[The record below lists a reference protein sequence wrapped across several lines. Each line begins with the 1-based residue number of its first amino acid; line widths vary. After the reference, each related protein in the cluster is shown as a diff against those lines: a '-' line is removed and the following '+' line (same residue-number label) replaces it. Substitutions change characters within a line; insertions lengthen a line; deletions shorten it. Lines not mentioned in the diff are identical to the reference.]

1 MKEAAIQFIL
11 NGARISCTCDPDM
24 TLLRYLRGTAC
35 LKGAKN
41 GCGTGHCGACTVLMN
56 GRPIRSCIT
65 KMSRVDGAEILTIEG
80 LKGEDGGLHPIQ
92 KAFLDVG
99 AIQCGFCT
107 PGMVLAAKAL
117 LDQNPNPTQQ
127 EIVKALEHNYC
138 RCTGYVKII
147 EAVALAAARI
157 RGEEPTHEEIRFLEH
172 STISLGEQEEQ
183 EPQEYRVLGQS
194 IWDLDGPGKADGTL
208 AYCGDMAR
216 KDMAYGAFVWAPAP
230 KGTVT
235 GLDLSEAEAMPGVL
249 RVITAKDV
257 PGENRLG
264 TFDREQPVFCDKEFN
279 FLGDMLALVVAESE
293 EQARAAAQA
302 VKASW

>member
-1 MKEAAIQFIL
+1 MKEAAIQFVL
-11 NGARISCTCDPDM
+11 NGNRISCTCDPDM
-24 TLLRYLRGTAC
+24 TLLRYLRETAC

-117 LDQNPNPTQQ
+117 LDQNPNPTEQ

-147 EAVALAAARI
+147 EAVALAAAWL
-157 RGEEPTHEEIRFLEH
+157 RGEEPSQEEIRFLEH
-172 STISLGEQEEQ
+172 STISLGEQEAQ
-183 EPQEYRVLGQS
+183 EPQKYRVLGQS

-208 AYCGDMAR
+208 AYCGDMVR
-216 KDMAYGAFVWAPAP
+216 KDMVYGAFVWAPAP

-235 GLDLSEAEAMPGVL
+235 GLDLSEAECW
-249 RVITAKDV
+249 ID
-257 PGENRLG
+257 
-264 TFDREQPVFCDKEFN
+264 PVK
-279 FLGDMLALVVAESE
+279 
-293 EQARAAAQA
+293 
-302 VKASW
+302 K